1 MNPQTDTL
9 VTGHARGLREF
20 VLKVTF
26 GKLSNL
32 YVHPMMYPFALRTLL
47 RGVYIGMSHPDLDTR
62 SQARPEMFGSG
73 KAAISWR

>member
-1 MNPQTDTL
+1 
-9 VTGHARGLREF
+9 
-20 VLKVTF
+20 
-26 GKLSNL
+26 
-32 YVHPMMYPFALRTLL
+32 MMYPFALRTLL